1 MSLSNFVVFFISAL
15 SHFPSANFTNTHTLQ
30 ELQIRVKDIW
40 CLQWIGATGNDKLIW
55 LCCVDSS
62 AEIPLLPMFFL
73 IKFVCAELVSSL
85 HLFSFQR
92 FAHWNWNQEKKLPGI
107 ITVSL
112 WTFTFYLPP
121 PFSWWKDHIWCSFFP
136 ALNLS
141 DIYIT
146 FADLSL
152 ASWINNLPG
161 RGEQKQF
168 CLGSIPYDKTIFIF
182 YKATKTQ
189 IQNTK
194 FKEITLKLKLNQDPK
209 VVGVFL

>member
-1 MSLSNFVVFFISAL
+1 MTNWFDFVSWILRPKSPFRQCFSLF
-15 SHFPSANFTNTHTLQ
+15 
-30 ELQIRVKDIW
+30 
-40 CLQWIGATGNDKLIW
+40 
-55 LCCVDSS
+55 SS
-62 AEIPLLPMFFL
+62 FAWSLW
-73 IKFVCAELVSSL
+73 SSL

-107 ITVSL
+107 IKVSL

-189 IQNTK
+189 IQNTQ

-209 VVGVFL
+209 VVGIFL

>member
-107 ITVSL
+107 IRVSL
-112 WTFTFYLPP
+112 WTFTLYLLPP
-121 PFSWWKDHIWCSFFP
+121 SPDEKTTFDAHFFLP
-136 ALNLS
+136 S
-141 DIYIT
+141 T
-146 FADLSL
+146 FLTFTL
-152 ASWINNLPG
+152 LLPI
-161 RGEQKQF
+161 F
-168 CLGSIPYDKTIFIF
+168 LWPLG
-182 YKATKTQ
+182 
-189 IQNTK
+189 
-194 FKEITLKLKLNQDPK
+194 
-209 VVGVFL
+209 